1 MKNKWQRISALF
13 VITIFGLL
21 SLAMIFSSAKFEKIA
36 TAQTNPTPTPTPF
49 DQAAALAK
57 LREQIKGKENE
68 PAEKV
73 FKNIQTLKG
82 IPDGRLLAIMNFGYA
97 RSLGVD
103 CTHCHIA
110 DKWEAEDKNTKQIAR
125 DMKVMSENIN
135 FELLKNM
142 KSLGGREAI
151 VNCTTCHRGEVK
163 PATNLPMPTP
173 SPKS

>member
-1 MKNKWQRISALF
+1 
-13 VITIFGLL
+13 
-21 SLAMIFSSAKFEKIA
+21 
-36 TAQTNPTPTPTPF
+36 
-49 DQAAALAK
+49 
-57 LREQIKGKENE
+57 
-68 PAEKV
+68 
-73 FKNIQTLKG
+73 
-82 IPDGRLLAIMNFGYA
+82 MNFGYA